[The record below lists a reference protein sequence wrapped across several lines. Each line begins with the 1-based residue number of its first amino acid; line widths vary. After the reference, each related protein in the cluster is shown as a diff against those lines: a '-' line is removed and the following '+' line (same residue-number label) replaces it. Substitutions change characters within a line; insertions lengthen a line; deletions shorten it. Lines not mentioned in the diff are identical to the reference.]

1 MPSLIS
7 LMVSVDVKHN
17 VCLLTRAQEY
27 KAPCDHVHT
36 QQLYKVWI
44 QHKFL
49 FPTVCCQHALQILRQ
64 QNVNVC
70 YHNTKPITSIK
81 YMFKWWNVVCAWS
94 LTLSRSE
101 LASWLHPVGSLWV
114 EAGHYPSR
122 MAEISMPQTSDEL
135 SAPVKIPTQGINK
148 YLNSHTF
155 NSKWMKNSNEWGYPH
170 SVTCSYARH

>member
-17 VCLLTRAQEY
+17 VYLLTRAQEYKY

-36 QQLYKVWI
+36 WQLYEVWI

-64 QNVNVC
+64 QNKNLGYQ
-70 YHNTKPITSIK
+70 YHNAKPITSIK
-81 YMFKWWNVVCAWS
+81 YMFKWWNVMCAWS

-114 EAGHYPSR
+114 EAGHCPSR
-122 MAEISMPQTSDEL
+122 MAETSMPQTWDEL
-135 SAPVKIPTQGINK
+135 STPVKIPVKGINWT
-148 YLNSHTF
+148 SIHTATH
-155 NSKWMKNSNEWGYPH
+155 STANEWKILMSGAIH
-170 SVTCSYARH
+170 IQ